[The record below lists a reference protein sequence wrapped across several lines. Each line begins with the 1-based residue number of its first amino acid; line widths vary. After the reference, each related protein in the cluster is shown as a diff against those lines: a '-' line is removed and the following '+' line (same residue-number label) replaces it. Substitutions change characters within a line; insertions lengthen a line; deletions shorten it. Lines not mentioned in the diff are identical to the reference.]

1 MVRLHLVCGVL
12 LFAFLGWAH
21 GLPVKDQELEEVLT
35 KLHQD
40 VMQRLNDE
48 YLYNRILLNSAGI
61 YDGAFAA
68 VPRNGIG
75 SPFGRNQ
82 RSLDSIGGGNLLK
95 RASLD
100 SIGGGNLL
108 KK

>member
-1 MVRLHLVCGVL
+1 MSYIVL
-12 LFAFLGWAH
+12 
-21 GLPVKDQELEEVLT
+21 
-35 KLHQD
+35 
-40 VMQRLNDE
+40 
-48 YLYNRILLNSAGI
+48 YLYYNRILLNSAGI
-61 YDGAFAA
+61 YDGSFSA
-68 VPRNGIG
+68 VPRNGVG

>member
-1 MVRLHLVCGVL
+1 MLQQ
-12 LFAFLGWAH
+12 FLKPFQSAS
-21 GLPVKDQELEEVLT
+21 LAPEQKRT
-35 KLHQD
+35 S
-40 VMQRLNDE
+40 E
-48 YLYNRILLNSAGI
+48 YLFYNRILLNSAGI
-61 YDGAFAA
+61 YDGSFSS
-68 VPRNGIG
+68 VPRNGVG

>member
-1 MVRLHLVCGVL
+1 MALRYQKY
-12 LFAFLGWAH
+12 LF
-21 GLPVKDQELEEVLT
+21 
-35 KLHQD
+35 
-40 VMQRLNDE
+40 
-48 YLYNRILLNSAGI
+48 YNRFLLNSAGM
-61 YDGAFAA
+61 YDGSFSS
-68 VPRNGIG
+68 VPRTAVG

>member
-1 MVRLHLVCGVL
+1 MVKLHLVCAVL

-21 GLPVKDQELEEVLT
+21 GLPVKEQELEEVLT
-35 KLHQD
+35 KLQELK
-40 VMQRLNDE
+40 RLNDE
-48 YLYNRILLNSAGI
+48 YLFYNRILLNSAGI
-61 YDGAFAA
+61 YDGSFSA
-68 VPRNGIG
+68 VPRNAVG